1 MVLAMNNESSNDGSQ
16 NQLSRRTFVASSVG
30 IALMFG
36 LGAVA
41 KAAPRQALL
50 RPPGGQ
56 DEKAFLSKCIKCD
69 RCRSVCHTSAIGI
82 VPIEEGFLQAR
93 TPMMKFHIGSCDFC
107 NKCIDVCPT
116 GALELFDKHRDK
128 VGMAYLTDVCI
139 ALNFGA
145 CTLCYSACPYK
156 AITLDEHKRPLINE
170 EKCNGCGVC
179 ENICPALIMR
189 SYVGGKVRGVEIRPI
204 SPKEA

>member
-1 MVLAMNNESSNDGSQ
+1 MSNESPRDESYNK
-16 NQLSRRTFVASSVG
+16 LSRRTFVASGVG
-30 IALMFG
+30 LVLMFG

-41 KAAPRQALL
+41 KAAPKKAFL

-56 DEKAFLSKCIKCD
+56 NEKTFLSKCIKCD

-82 VPIEEGFLQAR
+82 VPIEEGLLQAR
-93 TPMMKFHIGSCDFC
+93 TPIMKFHIGSCDFC

-116 GALELFDKHRDK
+116 GALESFDKHSDK
-128 VGMAYLTDVCI
+128 IGMAVLTDVCI

-145 CTLCYSACPYK
+145 CTLCHSACPYK
-156 AITLDEHKRPLINE
+156 AIDLDDQKRPSVNE
-170 EKCNGCGVC
+170 QKCNGCGVC

-189 SYVGGKVRGVEIRPI
+189 SYVGGKMRGVEIRPI
-204 SPKEA
+204 SSKEV